1 LIEELL
7 AIADNEGLTGKEAY
21 RPRPIHWIIDL
32 DPEGNLIGL
41 TPTTGQTVSKT
52 NKLSERSGKHF
63 EAPVNYHTQI
73 KDNKI
78 HSVCTNQHNW
88 LPDFLT
94 GPASELFFDCKGLE
108 THRDKKKPK
117 LNPAKQKAFHALIAE
132 SLEDDKLSGN
142 EGMRSIGKFLDSE
155 PKFPSWLLTVADGKR
170 RDALLKR
177 FADDE
182 EIISFRVNCK
192 VTFQDTQVK
201 RWWTEQIELRRAAVL
216 KKLPEGRDFYDLL
229 AGRLAEYFP
238 SVFGNIPFSSFDKQP
253 FESYGLGKQTT
264 SFRIETAEKAAAA
277 LNWLLAPENGCR
289 LGLGDLVAIFWARAG
304 GQTRSTGFAEL
315 MAAADPLQ
323 VRDFI
328 SGIWG
333 GQFRVVEQADF
344 YAGLLSTSPG
354 RFSVR
359 SWHTETL
366 PEAEENLR
374 WYFRAISL
382 PRLNDPYQSPFAI
395 PALASATVQKSKKS
409 RPQPGVYIAL
419 FEAALFG
426 MRLPYRLLVAALI
439 RQRVELAKGADK
451 QSQNEFNERLA
462 ARTAIVKLYFA
473 QRIKGDL
480 MINEDFELENEPAY
494 VCGRLLAL
502 LDKIHVEAHRD
513 SGGTNT
519 SPANR
524 VYGAASTTPA
534 LIFPQV
540 MKLARVHL
548 NKIKNKGRAHNLE
561 YGIPKKNRADG
572 VAEDFEGLAA
582 ICSRLQAT
590 STQGFPRTLGLE
602 DQGRFAI
609 GFYYERCRQW
619 PPTRGDDKQVV
630 QQREPETEPNPAN
643 TDDQPQRRN
652 Q

>member
-1 LIEELL
+1 MIEELL
-7 AIADNEGLTGKEAY
+7 AIAENLTLTGREPY
-21 RPRPIHWIIDL
+21 RPRPIHWFIEL
-32 DPEGNLIGL
+32 DSEGNLIGF
-41 TPTTGQTVSKT
+41 TPTTARSLLRGKS
-52 NKLSERSGKHF
+52 LSGDRGKRF
-63 EAPVNYHTQI
+63 QASANYHMQV
-73 KDNKI
+73 KDGEL
-78 HSVCTNQHNW
+78 SGVCTNQHNW

-94 GPASELFFDCKGLE
+94 GPADELFPGGIDGTQLGRSTKRAHRWRFMRLTFKAQRDLPGNSTIMAII
-108 THRDKKKPK
+108 THLKSKPK
-117 LNPAKQKAFHALIAE
+117 LVDLPLPDDDREKQI
-132 SLEDDKLSGN
+132 
-142 EGMRSIGKFLDSE
+142 
-155 PKFPSWLLTVADGKR
+155 
-170 RDALLKR
+170 LLKR
-177 FADDE
+177 FVDGK
-182 EIISFRVNCK
+182 EIISFRVNG
-192 VTFQDTQVK
+192 TIAFQDEEIK
-201 RWWTEQIELRRAAVL
+201 DWWLRQSESRRTDVVEL
-216 KKLPEGRDFYDLL
+216 LPAGRDFYLP
-229 AGRLAEYFP
+229 GEGKLAEYFP
-238 SVFGNIPFSSFDKQP
+238 SVFGNIPFASFDKQP

-264 SFRIETAEKAAAA
+264 SFRIETAERAAAA
-277 LNWLLAPENGCR
+277 LTWLLARENGCR
-289 LGLGDLVAIFWARAG
+289 VGLGDLVAIFWARAG
-304 GQTRSTGFAEL
+304 GQTRSTGFVEL

-328 SGIWG
+328 SGVWG

-374 WYFRAISL
+374 EYFRAISL
-382 PRLNDPYQSPFAI
+382 PRLQDLEPSPFTI
-395 PALASATVQKSKKS
+395 RVLADATVQKTREA
-409 RPQPGVYIAL
+409 RPQPGVYVAL

-426 MRLPYRLLVAALI
+426 VQVPYKLLAAALI

-451 QSQNEFNERLA
+451 QGQNEFNERLA
-462 ARTAIVKLYFA
+462 ARTAIVKLYFS
-473 QRIKGDL
+473 QRSKGDFMTREHYNL
-480 MINEDFELENEPAY
+480 DKEPAY
-494 VCGRLLAL
+494 ICGRLLAL

-572 VAEDFEGLAA
+572 VAEDFEGLAG

-590 STQGFPRTLGLE
+590 SAQGFPRTLGLE

-619 PPTRGDDKQVV
+619 PPTGGDDKQVA
-630 QQREPETEPNPAN
+630 QQREPETELNSAN
-643 TDDQPQRRN
+643 TDDQPERRK